1 MRRGG
6 DLASIASRIGAALID
21 LIPVFVIASVV
32 AGATD
37 VSREDLSYVVV
48 AAAILTSLLY
58 APPFLARSGVHNG
71 QTPGK
76 QVLGI
81 RVVRTDAE
89 ALTAST
95 ALLRELVGRG
105 LLGLVPFYSVLD
117 VLFPLADTR
126 RQALHDKLASTF
138 VVRADA
144 VPDLGPEVATEP
156 RQSSAA
162 DAFGR
167 RD

>member
-6 DLASIASRIGAALID
+6 DLAGIGARIGAALID
-21 LIPVFVIASVV
+21 LIPVFVVTLVV
-32 AGATD
+32 SEAAA

-58 APPFLARSGVHNG
+58 APVLLARSGAHNG
-71 QTPGK
+71 QTLGK
-76 QVLGI
+76 QALGI

-105 LLGLVPFYSVLD
+105 LLGLVPFYSVVD
-117 VLFPLADTR
+117 VLFPLADAR

-144 VPDLGPEVATEP
+144 VPDLGPDAADAERST
-156 RQSSAA
+156 AA